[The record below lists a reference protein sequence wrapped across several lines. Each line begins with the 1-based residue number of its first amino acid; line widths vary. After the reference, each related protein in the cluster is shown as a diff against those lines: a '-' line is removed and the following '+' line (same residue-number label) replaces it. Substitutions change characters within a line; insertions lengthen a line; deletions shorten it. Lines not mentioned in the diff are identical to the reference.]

1 MTPTARTAVLTDAS
15 HAANPVAA
23 VREFFP
29 GPAGTVYVLVELAGG
44 RVVEADAEDIVLTA
58 PLSAAAA

>member
-1 MTPTARTAVLTDAS
+1 MIPTARTAFLTNAS
-15 HAANPVAA
+15 HAADPVVA
-23 VREFFP
+23 VRDFFP

-44 RVVEADAEDIVLTA
+44 RVVEADAQDIVLAA